1 MKLWPQKRWKK
12 VLFVFSVFFLT
23 VVVVLAIVGTYVSSA
38 VNKDVVSGIEVVN
51 PSGSKTALVVYQA
64 GLTSFPKDTSYA
76 FANGLAA
83 SGWRVEITTASSQ
96 APSDLSK
103 YSLLVLGFPTYGGNP
118 GQVIVRYFGRVG
130 DLRGINTV
138 IIALGSVH
146 PGEKRRYH
154 EAESARRKR
163 YGSEVA
169 CSVQL
174 DYSARHGAKP
184 GDRFSSRHR
193 PTSWNADPYV
203 VKDTSETIVCAVI
216 KKRFLLLKFNLVI
229 PLLQIL
235 VIALQVY
242 QCSSEV
248 YLS

>member
-51 PSGSKTALVVYQA
+51 PNGSKTALVVYQA

-138 IIALGSVH
+138 IIALGSYTPEKSADTMKQKVH
-146 PGEKRRYH
+146 AANGTVLKSLALSSSITLLGMAPSQGTGSP
-154 EAESARRKR
+154 ADIARQA
-163 YGSEVA
+163 G
-169 CSVQL
+169 
-174 DYSARHGAKP
+174 
-184 GDRFSSRHR
+184 
-193 PTSWNADPYV
+193 T
-203 VKDTSETIVCAVI
+203 
-216 KKRFLLLKFNLVI
+216 
-229 PLLQIL
+229 QIL
-235 VIALQVY
+235 M
-242 QCSSEV
+242 
-248 YLS
+248 